1 MIDSFHAETE
11 ERKAQVEAIFEEVDI
26 DGSGEIQFSEWIVA
40 AIDKQSLITEEKL
53 KLAFQLFDKDGG
65 GTIQSKE
72 VKGTLLGSED
82 VQFSPEEEEFWNSII
97 DEVDLDGNGEIDFE
111 EFAYMIRKIVIPDK
125 NRKRQGDID
134 SEM

>member
-11 ERKAQVEAIFEEVDI
+11 ERKAQVEAIFTEVDI

-72 VKGTLLGSED
+72 IKETLLGSEQ
-82 VQFSPEEEEFWNSII
+82 VEFSAEEEEFWQSII

-111 EFAYMIRKIVIPDK
+111 EFAYMIRKIVVPDK
-125 NRKRQGDID
+125 NRSKEVDF
-134 SEM
+134 EM